1 MLTRNF
7 CAESTSWQ
15 ESTYCSFGIVWVL
28 LMTILFGFLY
38 IVT

>member
-1 MLTRNF
+1 MLTRDL
-7 CAESTSWQ
+7 CAKSKSWQ

-28 LMTILFGFLY
+28 LMAILFGLLY